1 MDVRDTRCSMT
12 PYSNSMWVFM
22 CLFFSLRAETESVKC
37 PQMPLP
43 NASYVKCLKTL
54 EKWFSRVKTLRCWH
68 KAAKRGVE
76 GRWSV
81 VECSRGGIRGAANG
95 TDNAKLQMNV
105 NEQLIFSVL
114 FSSCFSFFFF
124 FCSFEMSFRASLA
137 ICLPQKAAP
146 ADAWKK
152 VLKCRWWWWR
162 QPDWKI
168 ELPKRA
174 LKVETILQ

>member
-1 MDVRDTRCSMT
+1 
-12 PYSNSMWVFM
+12 
-22 CLFFSLRAETESVKC
+22 
-37 PQMPLP
+37 MPLP

-95 TDNAKLQMNV
+95 TDNAKLQMDV
-105 NEQLIFSVL
+105 SEQLICSVL

-124 FCSFEMSFRASLA
+124 FFFILKWVVDAIFAPVSLSVYHKRRLPPTLGKKSWSVDDDDEGCQTVVCWKNRAAQKSAKSWNSFA
-137 ICLPQKAAP
+137 IKLNWLRYMNICGGEFVWGLISP
-146 ADAWKK
+146 
-152 VLKCRWWWWR
+152 
-162 QPDWKI
+162 
-168 ELPKRA
+168 PKPSNF
-174 LKVETILQ
+174 L